1 MGTADREYWKQD
13 GWVGPGRMTG
23 LLTPVVSWLLVL
35 NVAVFFGDLLVL
47 GHGLAAFG
55 AFTIRTGLFGGRLWE
70 LVTFQF
76 LHGGIG
82 HVAVNMI
89 GLYFFGPWLERW
101 WGSGRFVVYYLLCGA
116 AGALFYSLLWWVG
129 VFPAIMQD
137 IPLVGAS
144 AGLFGILVGV
154 AVIAP
159 EMRVMLV
166 LPPVEMTMRQ
176 LALLVL
182 GIAVVAVLTGF
193 GGNAGGEAGHLGGA
207 ILGYL
212 LMRRPEWLG
221 WAAGREPDVEIIP
234 PPAFNRRG
242 AVKPRLEVDA
252 RTSSEV
258 DRILDKISEHGMHSL
273 TPAERAT
280 LDRVSQTRQP
290 PP

>member
-13 GWVGPGRMTG
+13 GWGTPGRMTG
-23 LLTPVVSWLLVL
+23 RLTPVVSWLLVL

-47 GHGLAAFG
+47 DHVLATFG
-55 AFTIRTGLFGGRLWE
+55 AFTIRSGLFGWRLWE
-70 LVTFQF
+70 MVTFQF

-82 HVAVNMI
+82 HLAVNMI
-89 GLYFFGPWLERW
+89 VLYFFGPWMERW
-101 WGSGRFVVYYLLCGA
+101 WGSGRFVIYYLLCGV
-116 AGALFYSLLWWVG
+116 AGALLYSLLWWVG
-129 VFPAIMQD
+129 VFPAFMQD

-144 AGLFGILVGV
+144 AGLFGVLVGV

-212 LMRRPEWLG
+212 LMRRPGWLG

-234 PPAFNRRG
+234 PTAFSRWG

-252 RTSSEV
+252 RTSLEV

-280 LDRVSQTRQP
+280 LDRVSKTRQP